1 MRTASP
7 EQTRGGDAGASRG
20 VTHTS
25 KSAAGTCTKAR
36 FRSMSDPTPR
46 LHARPPQ
53 TTPAHRKQLHAL
65 VREGVENRPGVYRML
80 GPTGTVI
87 YVGQSRVLRTRLLS
101 YFRAKGRR
109 NKAARI
115 LRHAFHIEWEYT
127 NTEFGALLRELRL
140 IKQYRPHFNTM
151 MVMDEWPRAY
161 VALTGG
167 AVPGLRVVARSD
179 DPAAVALFGPF
190 RRVARVREAVRA
202 LAEAT
207 GLRDCTLEDAVRG
220 TGAARGSALWFATDP
235 STRPRGAARVRAPG
249 CLRHDVGTCAGPCIG
264 AGQPQ
269 HYRDA
274 ANDVRTFLEGR
285 GDVPVRLLEIAMQ
298 QAAAEL
304 AFERAGVLRDRLELV
319 RWLHKRVQHFH
330 ANVDRL
336 TFRYHAIGHADAE
349 WVYLIRRGTVRAAVR
364 APRSAE
370 ERTAFEALV
379 TRVYDGADPTGADVP
394 THDLDEFYLVAS
406 WFRRRPEEKKR
417 ARAASS
423 PHSR

>member
-1 MRTASP
+1 MPDQAPPRTH
-7 EQTRGGDAGASRG
+7 
-20 VTHTS
+20 V
-25 KSAAGTCTKAR
+25 K
-36 FRSMSDPTPR
+36 
-46 LHARPPQ
+46 PPQ
-53 TTPAHRKQLHAL
+53 TTPAHRKQLRAL
-65 VREGVENRPGVYRML
+65 VRAGVENKPGVYRML

-87 YVGQSRVLRTRLLS
+87 YVGQSRALRTRLLS

-167 AVPGLRVVARSD
+167 PVPGLRVVDRSD
-179 DPAAVALFGPF
+179 DPSAVALFGPF
-190 RRVARVREAVRA
+190 RRVSRVREAVRA

-220 TGAARGSALWFATDP
+220 TGSARGSALWFTADP
-235 STRPRGAARVRAPG
+235 ATRPKGVGRVRAPG

-264 AGQPQ
+264 AGNPLL
-269 HYRDA
+269 YREA

-285 GDVPVRLLEIAMQ
+285 SDVPVRLLEGAMMR
-298 QAAAEL
+298 AAEEL
-304 AFERAGVLRDRLELV
+304 AFERAGVLRDRLEPV
-319 RWLHKRVQHFH
+319 RWLHERVQHFH

-336 TFRYHAIGHADAE
+336 TFRYHAIGHADTE
-349 WVYLIRRGTVRAAVR
+349 WVYLIRRGTVRAEVR
-364 APRSAE
+364 APRTPE
-370 ERTAFEALV
+370 QRVAFDELV
-379 TRVYDGADPTGADVP
+379 ARVYEGADPSGADVP

-417 ARAASS
+417 ARAI
-423 PHSR
+423 RT

>member
-1 MRTASP
+1 MT
-7 EQTRGGDAGASRG
+7 
-20 VTHTS
+20 
-25 KSAAGTCTKAR
+25 
-36 FRSMSDPTPR
+36 DPAPR
-46 LHARPPQ
+46 MHVKPPQ
-53 TTPAHRKQLHAL
+53 TTPALRKQLRAL

-167 AVPGLRVVARSD
+167 TVPGLRVVARSD

-190 RRVARVREAVRA
+190 RRVARVRDAVRA
-202 LAEAT
+202 LAETT

-220 TGAARGSALWFATDP
+220 TGAKRGSALWFSADP
-235 STRPRGAARVRAPG
+235 SARPRSGARSRAPG
-249 CLRHDVGTCAGPCIG
+249 CLRHDLGTCAGPCIG
-264 AGQPQ
+264 AGNPML
-269 HYRDA
+269 YREA
-274 ANDVRTFLEGR
+274 ADDIRTFLEGR
-285 GDVPVRLLEIAMQ
+285 SDVPVRLLEGAMQ
-298 QAAAEL
+298 QAAEEL
-304 AFERAGVLRDRLELV
+304 AFEKAGVLRDRLELV
-319 RWLHKRVQHFH
+319 RWLHERVQHFH

-336 TFRYHAIGHADAE
+336 TFRYHAIGHADTE
-349 WVYLIRRGTVRAAVR
+349 WVYLIRRGTVRAEVR
-364 APRSAE
+364 APRTDE
-370 ERTAFEALV
+370 EQEAFDALV
-379 TRVYDGADPTGADVP
+379 TRVYQGADPSGADVP

-417 ARAASS
+417 AR
-423 PHSR
+423 PPRV